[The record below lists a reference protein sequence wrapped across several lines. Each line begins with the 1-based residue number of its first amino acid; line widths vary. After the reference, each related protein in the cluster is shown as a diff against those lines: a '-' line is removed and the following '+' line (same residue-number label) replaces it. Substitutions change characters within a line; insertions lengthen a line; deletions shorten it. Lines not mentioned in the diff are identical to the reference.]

1 MIHTNGRGFPS
12 DKRLTRPVV
21 EHPDSVTHWTCPD
34 APSEGETHLIER
46 HLMTGM
52 ERCRY
57 CKRSRTALQNEQT
70 AILVNASN
78 ARESEFFRTHPRED
92 ARPDPDDLVPDKMVA
107 RFKAGWHEADARGEV
122 GGRVRAGLMAAL
134 GGEVSETDRAEL
146 AEAVTA
152 ARKDELI
159 KAVIAARRAADDDSN
174 DKEIELLQD
183 ALDQAL
189 GLLGLAVPED
199 NERGQ

>member
-1 MIHTNGRGFPS
+1 MMHTNGRGFPS

-21 EHPDSVTHWTCPD
+21 EHPDSVTHWTCPSTPGGK
-34 APSEGETHLIER
+34 ATHHINANGVCAYCGR
-46 HLMTGM
+46 TGIDL
-52 ERCRY
+52 
-57 CKRSRTALQNEQT
+57 KNEQT

-159 KAVIAARRAADDDSN
+159 KAVIAARRAADGDSN
-174 DKEIELLQD
+174 DEEIELLQD

-189 GLLGLAVPED
+189 GLLGLAIPED